1 MSGSILEA
9 AEVILEA
16 VEAATEIPVNP
27 PLLGINQKFMIQAY
41 QRRSIPVH

>member
-9 AEVILEA
+9 VEVILEV
-16 VEAATEIPVNP
+16 VEAAIEIPVNP
-27 PLLGINQKFMIQAY
+27 PLWGINQKLMVQAY